1 MYRPFVF
8 NRTCESVFA
17 GHRQNQKETIMDNS
31 TFRIV
36 DTAVNPSE
44 LATALAQRKVKLTRR
59 TNPKLNSEEMLFSL
73 PIGPYKARWLF
84 RINLKDG
91 SVACSG
97 GVTKTFFG
105 HNLYVFTNEAVQ
117 LRTIT
122 QIVSTG
128 LRDLPGLV
136 LPDEF
141 EPVIER
147 AEVTRHHTLPAEIDK
162 SDAQRR
168 LDLMQMTL
176 LPSRYSNEGRNHDN
190 PGTTRI
196 GKTKSSRAC
205 RIYDPSI
212 KFDDKLK
219 DNGRPPHIP
228 VESWSALCAGVER
241 DLRVELM
248 FNKRELE
255 STGLDTIARW
265 EDALTVMRLLE
276 SRYQRF
282 GLSVDFKADQ
292 EGFTPESVGAEHP
305 TFVNYARHFFSN
317 GEKGAAPNPR
327 SGSTPRYKKYMLDH
341 GYNVDVP
348 FARHQYLAHGFHE
361 IFRLEHAAELS
372 QGLRRDARLFGQWWN
387 LPKSEGI

>member
-1 MYRPFVF
+1 M
-8 NRTCESVFA
+8 ES
-17 GHRQNQKETIMDNS
+17 IMDNTS
-31 TFRIV
+31 FRIV
-36 DTAVNPSE
+36 DTALEPSK
-44 LATALAQRKVKLTRR
+44 LAATLAQHKVKVTRR
-59 TNPKLNSEEMLFSL
+59 TDPKRKSEEMLFSL
-73 PIGPYKARWLF
+73 PVGPYKARWLF
-84 RINLKDG
+84 RINLTEG
-91 SVACSG
+91 SIACSG

-105 HNLYVFTNEAVQ
+105 HNLYVFTNEAAQ
-117 LRTIT
+117 LRSIA

-128 LRDLPGLV
+128 LRDMPGME

-147 AEVTRHHTLPAEIDK
+147 AEVTRHHTLPADIDK
-162 SDAQRR
+162 ADAQHR

-205 RIYDPSI
+205 RIYDPCM
-212 KFDDKLK
+212 KFDEKLK
-219 DNGRPPHIP
+219 DRGRPPHVP
-228 VESWSALCAGVER
+228 AESWSALCNACAA

-255 STGLDTIARW
+255 SAGLDTIAGW
-265 EDALTVMRLLE
+265 EDVAAVMRLLE
-276 SRYQRF
+276 NRYQRF
-282 GLSVDFKADQ
+282 GLSVDFRADQ
-292 EGFTPESVGAEHP
+292 EGFTPESVRAEHP

-348 FARHQYLAHGFHE
+348 YERHQYLVHGLHQ
-361 IFRLEHAAELS
+361 ILRPDLAADLP
-372 QGLRRDARLFGQWWN
+372 LVIRRDAHLFGQWWN
-387 LPKSEGI
+387 LPKFKG

>member
-1 MYRPFVF
+1 VHRSFDF

-17 GHRQNQKETIMDNS
+17 GHRQKQKESIMDNT

-36 DTAVNPSE
+36 DIAVEPSE
-44 LATALAQRKVKLTRR
+44 LAIALAQRKVKLTRR
-59 TNPKLNSEEMLFSL
+59 TNPKLNTEEMLFSL
-73 PIGPYKARWLF
+73 PIGPYKGRWLF
-84 RINLKDG
+84 RVNLTDG

-117 LRTIT
+117 LRAVT
-122 QIVSTG
+122 QIVSNG

-136 LPDEF
+136 LQDEF

-147 AEVTRHHTLPAEIDK
+147 AEVTLHHTLPVEIDK

-205 RIYDPSI
+205 RIYDPCI
-212 KFDDKLK
+212 KFADKLK
-219 DNGRPPHIP
+219 DKGRPPHIP
-228 VESWSALCAGVER
+228 VESWCALCASVER

-248 FNKRELE
+248 FDKRELE
-255 STGLDTIARW
+255 SASLDTIAGW
-265 EDALTVMRLLE
+265 EDASVVKRLLE
-276 SRYQRF
+276 NRYQRF
-282 GLSVDFKADQ
+282 GLSIDFKADQ
-292 EGFTPESVGAEHP
+292 EGFTPTLVYAEHP
-305 TFVNYARHFFSN
+305 TFVEYARHFFKN
-317 GEKGAAPNPR
+317 GEEGKAPNPR
-327 SGSTPRYKKYMLDH
+327 SGSTARYKNYMLEH
-341 GYNVDVP
+341 GYNVDVL
-348 FARHQYLAHGFHE
+348 FARHQYLVHGLHE
-361 IFRLEHAAELS
+361 ILRPDRAAVLPLE
-372 QGLRRDARLFGQWWN
+372 LRRDPYLFGHWWKEVN
-387 LPKSEGI
+387 

>member
-1 MYRPFVF
+1 
-8 NRTCESVFA
+8 
-17 GHRQNQKETIMDNS
+17 MDNT

-36 DTAVNPSE
+36 DTIVNPSE
-44 LATALAQRKVKLTRR
+44 LATVLAQRKIKVTHR
-59 TNPKLNSEEMLFSL
+59 TDPNKGSEEMLFSL

-84 RINLKDG
+84 RINLTDG
-91 SVACSG
+91 SISCSG

-105 HNLYVFTNEAVQ
+105 HNLYVFINEAAQ
-117 LRTIT
+117 LHAIT
-122 QIVSTG
+122 QIVSNA

-147 AEVTRHHTLPAEIDK
+147 AEVTRHHTLPVEIDK
-162 SDAQRR
+162 IDAQRR

-212 KFDDKLK
+212 KFDDRLK
-219 DNGRPPHIP
+219 DKGRPPHIP
-228 VESWSALCAGVER
+228 VESWSALCDGVER

-248 FNKRELE
+248 FNKRELDSE
-255 STGLDTIARW
+255 GLDTITGW
-265 EDALTVMRLLE
+265 EDAAVVKRLLE
-276 SRYQRF
+276 NRYQRF
-282 GLSVDFKADQ
+282 GLSVNFRADQ
-292 EGFTPESVGAEHP
+292 EGFTPQSVHAERP
-305 TFVNYARHFFSN
+305 TFVKYAQHFFSN
-317 GEKGAAPNPR
+317 GAKGSAPNPR
-327 SGSTPRYKKYMLDH
+327 SGATPRYKKYMLDH

-348 FARHQYLAHGFHE
+348 YERHQFLIHGLHE
-361 IFRLEHAAELS
+361 IFRPDRAADLPLE
-372 QGLRRDARLFGQWWN
+372 LRRNPYLFGQWWN
-387 LPKSEGI
+387 KPKKRGSLKNDWN